1 MSPKKKFFLKKCITV
16 QFIFTNKLHFDELQN
31 ANTPLTNVFLLN
43 IREQLR
49 ESGKDCAVGK
59 PSA

>member
-1 MSPKKKFFLKKCITV
+1 MK
-16 QFIFTNKLHFDELQN
+16 FIFTNKEPFDGLQN
-31 ANTPLTNVFLLN
+31 ANIPLTNVFLLN

-49 ESGKDCAVGK
+49 DSGKDCAVGK